1 MADFLIDRKMQIDLP
16 VRSNILFLQIF
27 CKSQKDRRRQLIIKE
42 TALNIA
48 GFRHPC
54 PGLKAYVIAC
64 HDPQGFRLLAGI
76 DILINDYLHAVPGSR
91 RRFVVSVDMD
101 GRIGQLAG
109 SLINLSAF
117 RNDPDILRLRVIGL
131 HSADIGKLQMA
142 VGLDLMHHGAQRVAV
157 SLQKDRVLLRLSS
170 KISHHAPFP
179 RLPSPEPE
187 VVQLL

>member
-1 MADFLIDRKMQIDLP
+1 
-16 VRSNILFLQIF
+16 
-27 CKSQKDRRRQLIIKE
+27 
-42 TALNIA
+42 
-48 GFRHPC
+48 
-54 PGLKAYVIAC
+54 
-64 HDPQGFRLLAGI
+64 
-76 DILINDYLHAVPGSR
+76 
-91 RRFVVSVDMD
+91 MD